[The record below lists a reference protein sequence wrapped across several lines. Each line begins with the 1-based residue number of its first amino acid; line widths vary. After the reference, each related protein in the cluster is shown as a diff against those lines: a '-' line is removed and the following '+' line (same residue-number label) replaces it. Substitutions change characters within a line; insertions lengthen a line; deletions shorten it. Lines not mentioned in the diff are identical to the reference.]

1 MQWTQPPSLTAV
13 EDAILTF
20 FDHLP
25 VSTVQALATVHVK
38 PHAGSA
44 PAATLDFHLRSL
56 WEDLED
62 WLDDLEDP
70 SFAGDW
76 QSRLTPLRALPRDA
90 VGWTV
95 FSDDPQRM
103 SDGDSITVTVHYLAE
118 PTDCGARFEVLRTD
132 AGYVLALDSI
142 RLG

>member
-1 MQWTQPPSLTAV
+1 MM
-13 EDAILTF
+13 
-20 FDHLP
+20 
-25 VSTVQALATVHVK
+25 QALATVHVK
-38 PHAGSA
+38 PHADST

-62 WLDDLEDP
+62 WLDDLDDP
-70 SFAGDW
+70 SFDGDW
-76 QSRLTPLRALPRDA
+76 QSRLPPLRSLPRA
-90 VGWTV
+90 TVGWRV

-103 SDGDSITVTVHYLAE
+103 TDGDSITATVHYQAE

-142 RLG
+142 RFG